1 MCLETPVC
9 AHTSQCDRKPQHV
22 CTPNDG
28 TGRPRCMCT
37 RADVI
42 LRPGC
47 VCTHGSPSMCAHMAM
62 WSSIWGDTALPHCP
76 LKPKGPTTHL
86 CWMETYA
93 WIGRAFDACR
103 KLCNGLFAPGCLA
116 ARPPF
121 SQVSWRENLEMPPL
135 SLLLPLR
142 LGTPWPVWCMTHPTV
157 SLDYSWRVL
166 WVPYMALLSGAARPG
181 FPLLFRSVLVLWET
195 PGWAP
200 RRCGVASELVF
211 RVTLMKLSG
220 KPHETSPVLPRWH
233 IPSIKFKPA

>member
-1 MCLETPVC
+1 
-9 AHTSQCDRKPQHV
+9 
-22 CTPNDG
+22 
-28 TGRPRCMCT
+28 MCT

-42 LRPGC
+42 LRPGR
-47 VCTHGSPSMCAHMAM
+47 VCTHNGERGSPSVCAHMAM
-62 WSSIWGDTALPHCP
+62 WLSIWGDTALPHCP
-76 LKPKGPTTHL
+76 LKPKGPTTHP

-93 WIGRAFDACR
+93 RIGRAFDAWR

-142 LGTPWPVWCMTHPTV
+142 LGTPWPGQCMTHPTV
-157 SLDYSWRVL
+157 SLGYSWRVP

-195 PGWAP
+195 PGLLGGGLGSSPLW
-200 RRCGVASELVF
+200 GGL
-211 RVTLMKLSG
+211 RVCLSG
-220 KPHETSPVLPRWH
+220 YPDETQWETTWDISRPSPVTH
-233 IPSIKFKPA
+233 TFH